1 MRIVVTGA
9 DGFVGQHVVAHA
21 IDAGHHVHAIHRN
34 ARSASTAGRA
44 AVSAGDLTKEWPVTA
59 VPDGIIH
66 LASLA
71 AVGPSFDTPQDYIS
85 ANTAMLTRMAEALLA
100 AGAQSTR
107 IIVVSTGSL
116 YASGIG
122 PCDESRPLTMTSPY
136 AVSKAA
142 VELQCE
148 YYRSRGLD
156 IVIARP
162 FNHIGPGQ
170 SRGFLVPDLVDSLA
184 SIGPSQPLTVGNLDT
199 RRDYTDVR
207 DVSRAYVE
215 LLEADRV
222 SPLYNIAAGRSV
234 SGREILGSICAALG
248 RDVPETVIDPARI
261 RPNDPQEIVGDA
273 SRLQRELG
281 WSPRIGF
288 DQSISDFVAART
300 RALNSG
306 AVEHTSGVDPTSP
319 R

>member
-21 IDAGHHVHAIHRN
+21 IGAGHDVHAIHR
-34 ARSASTAGRA
+34 SAQGALRAGPATVST
-44 AVSAGDLTKEWPVTA
+44 GDLTKEWPVA
-59 VPDGIIH
+59 AAPDGIIH

-71 AVGPSFDTPQDYIS
+71 AVGPSFDAPQDYIS
-85 ANTAMLTRMAEALLA
+85 ANTSMLTRMAEALLA
-100 AGAQSTR
+100 QGPTPTR
-107 IIVVSTGSL
+107 IVVVSTGSL

-122 PCDESRPLTMTSPY
+122 PCDESRPLAMTSPY

-170 SRGFLVPDLVDSLA
+170 SRGFLVPDLVHSLA
-184 SIGPSQPLTVGNLDT
+184 SIGPSEPLVVGNLDT

-207 DVSRAYVE
+207 DVARAYVD
-215 LLEADRV
+215 LLEAPHV

-234 SGREILGSICAALG
+234 SGREILGSVCAALD
-248 RDVPETVIDPARI
+248 RDVPETVIDPARL

-273 SRLQRELG
+273 SRLRRELE
-281 WSPRIGF
+281 WAPRIGF
-288 DQSISDFVAART
+288 DESISDFVAART
-300 RALNSG
+300 RAISS
-306 AVEHTSGVDPTSP
+306 EHG
-319 R
+319 

>member
-21 IDAGHHVHAIHRN
+21 IDAGHEVDAIHR
-34 ARSASTAGRA
+34 SAHGAVRPGST
-44 AVSAGDLTKEWPVTA
+44 VTTGDLTKEWPVTA
-59 VPDGIIH
+59 PPDGIIH

-71 AVGPSFDTPQDYIS
+71 AVGPSFDAPQDYIS
-85 ANTAMLTRMAEALLA
+85 ANTSMLTQMAEALLA
-100 AGAQSTR
+100 SGPTSTR

-122 PCDESRPLTMTSPY
+122 PCDESRPLAMTSPY

-170 SRGFLVPDLVDSLA
+170 SRGFLVPDLVQSLA
-184 SIGPSQPLTVGNLDT
+184 SMEPSQPLVVGNLDT

-207 DVSRAYVE
+207 DVARAYVD
-215 LLEADRV
+215 LLEESHV

-234 SGREILGSICAALG
+234 SGREILRSVCAALG
-248 RDVPETVIDPARI
+248 RQVPETVIDPARL

-273 SRLQRELG
+273 SRLRRELG
-281 WSPRIGF
+281 WAPRIGF
-288 DQSISDFVAART
+288 DESISDFVAART
-300 RALNSG
+300 RAINSERG
-306 AVEHTSGVDPTSP
+306 
-319 R
+319 